1 MDDAERWF
9 VEALLAD
16 LRIANEYLHR
26 IANALEAANPPH
38 VILKVPD
45 KPFDESALTHVTPA
59 MRRRWQDEDDQNPTR

>member
-1 MDDAERWF
+1 MNAEF
-9 VEALLAD
+9 EGQLLAQ
-16 LRIANEYLHR
+16 LMAVNEYLHR
-26 IANALEAANPPH
+26 IANALEAANPPQ

>member
-16 LRIANEYLHR
+16 LRSANEYLHR
-26 IANALEAANPPH
+26 IANALEAANPPQ

-59 MRRRWQDEDDQNPTR
+59 MRRRWQDEDEEYPGR